1 MRQVARDGF
10 ILVAFP
16 GDENMETFL
25 TFFSGIQKARPGAAE
40 LRELIERLYAGDAQA
55 REALLD
61 WALDRI
67 FLKVR
72 TELGRFGQEVWQDVT
87 QKIVF
92 DLLRYLSQK
101 KFDPTSGNLPALVH
115 GFVKTGIT
123 KFLAKSHKQRQR
135 EVPLEQLEGSPAK
148 AVWDKIRLDFLAFND
163 ETNRLESLFEIC
175 LKKLRRE
182 LATVLSLR
190 YWRDLQMQDI
200 AEQLGLPHTQKAIDL
215 HRQALKEIKSCVA
228 RYRAA

>member
-1 MRQVARDGF
+1 M
-10 ILVAFP
+10 
-16 GDENMETFL
+16 
-25 TFFSGIQKARPGAAE
+25 QKARPGAAE

-72 TELGRFGQEVWQDVT
+72 TDLGRFGQEVWQDVT
-87 QKIVF
+87 QEIVF
-92 DLLRYLSQK
+92 DLLRYLQQK
-101 KFDPTSGNLPALVH
+101 KFDPASGNLPTLVH

-123 KFLAKSHKQRQR
+123 RFLAKSHKQRQR
-135 EVPLEQLEGSPAK
+135 EVSLEQLEGSPAK

-175 LKKLRRE
+175 LKRLRRE

-200 AEQLGLPHTQKAIDL
+200 AEQIGLPHTQKAIDL
-215 HRQALKEIKSCVA
+215 HRQALKEIKACIA